1 MAKIAGLDAKP
12 ERVNVIG
19 AAQRECVV
27 GLGGAETAVTEVW
40 AIKERDMF
48 ALNRKVN
55 TSLQYRDYGGKP
67 VFQGHLARIMS
78 IFGAIPE
85 TSSFSSVKD
94 LQGPYDDKCFTA
106 PIHL

>member
-40 AIKERDMF
+40 AIKEKDMF
-48 ALNRKVN
+48 ALNRKVNIHIN

-67 VFQGHLARIMS
+67 VFQGHLARIM
-78 IFGAIPE
+78 
-85 TSSFSSVKD
+85 K
-94 LQGPYDDKCFTA
+94 
-106 PIHL
+106 